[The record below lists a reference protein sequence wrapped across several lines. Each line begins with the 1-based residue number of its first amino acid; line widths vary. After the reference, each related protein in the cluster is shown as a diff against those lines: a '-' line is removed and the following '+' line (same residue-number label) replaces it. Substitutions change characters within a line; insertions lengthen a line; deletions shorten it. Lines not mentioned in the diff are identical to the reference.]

1 MVRFL
6 AATALVFV
14 VYSPNSFSQQPNSA
28 VQPATTTQAGGTASL
43 LLPPPPSGKATVIGG
58 SIRKV
63 DPVQDEMTLK
73 VFGGHSMKILF
84 DARTRFYRNGV
95 RTPLRDLHSGEH
107 ASVETVLD
115 GTQIFARSIHILSR
129 APDGQCQGQVVS
141 YDPVSREL
149 SVSPALSREPITIRV
164 PAGTPIVRGGQNA
177 SASAGSNGLESG
189 SLVSVM
195 FTSASDGRGIAKKIE
210 ILAAPGSSFVF
221 TGNITFLDMHAHEM
235 AVTDAKDGNSYK
247 ISFDP
252 SQFPVSL
259 QLHEGDR
266 VKVTAMFDG
275 HRYVA
280 NAISIL

>member
-6 AATALVFV
+6 ATIALVFV
-14 VYSPNSFSQQPNSA
+14 VYSPNSFSQQQNSVA
-28 VQPATTTQAGGTASL
+28 QPATPTRPRTAAS

-58 SIRKV
+58 SIRDV
-63 DPVQDEMTLK
+63 DPVQDEITLK

-95 RTPLRDLHSGEH
+95 RTPLRDLRAGEH

-115 GTQIFARSIHILSR
+115 GTHIFARSIHILSQ
-129 APDGQCQGQVVS
+129 APEGQCQGQVVS
-141 YDPVSREL
+141 YDPGSREL
-149 SVSPALSREPITIRV
+149 RVSPALSREPITIRV

-189 SLVSVM
+189 SLVSVT
-195 FTSASDGRGIAKKIE
+195 FASGSDGRGIAKKIE

-235 AVTDAKDGNSYK
+235 VVTDAKDGSSYK

-252 SQFPVSL
+252 SQFSVSR

-266 VKVTAMFDG
+266 VKVTATFDG